1 MAQGLYSMLLPL
13 TRGGQ
18 PGWPWVKNCLS
29 SQESPTKDEKS
40 SIPKSHL
47 SHHTATAMW
56 LPNPENQ
63 QSNQLPRTPNKRSF
77 NHSSKPLRK
86 IPPGSEFC
94 RNTHGSSLVNVYADT
109 EHKNSSEGEHRC
121 QDKLGPR
128 AQDSLSYLKNTNN
141 SGDQINKSAGSVK
154 QLFSK
159 LFDPRAKAYSNPGE
173 QHGEQ
178 WQNVLAQAG
187 HSLKPVLQDGKKPN
201 RTTTQ
206 GSTGEACQLFDPQK
220 HNPMKF
226 SASKRNGKAIGR
238 AMQNQ

>member
-1 MAQGLYSMLLPL
+1 
-13 TRGGQ
+13 
-18 PGWPWVKNCLS
+18 
-29 SQESPTKDEKS
+29 
-40 SIPKSHL
+40 
-47 SHHTATAMW
+47 MW

-206 GSTGEACQLFDPQK
+206 GSTGEACHVKESIKQGFQWAMPAGPICDKSNQ
-220 HNPMKF
+220 NIKF
-226 SASKRNGKAIGR
+226 SLLDATLAGKPMYRGGGQIIPTAR
-238 AMQNQ
+238 RV